1 MEQKDEFKLPS
12 TVKEEVK
19 KEAQASKT
27 VIIETKSPVW
37 LNNAYYAGGV
47 RIMVDKKMADE
58 FVLSN
63 SAFIVEA

>member
-1 MEQKDEFKLPS
+1 MENEFKLPS

-37 LNNAYYAGGV
+37 VNNAYYAGGV
-47 RIMVDKKMADE
+47 RVMTDKKTADDLLKSG
-58 FVLSN
+58 V
-63 SAFIVEA
+63 IVIIEDK